1 MAPSKAMLT
10 LQLRGGFNIKF
21 EIGAGG
27 CRLLHPAEE
36 SLRQDKSLDTSAL
49 SLSLFRCN
57 MWGTDLAEC
66 G

>member
-1 MAPSKAMLT
+1 MLT

-36 SLRQDKSLDTSAL
+36 SLRQDKSLDTSACPCHC
-49 SLSLFRCN
+49 SVAICG
-57 MWGTDLAEC
+57 GTDLAEC